1 MARYTGPVCKLCRRE
16 GEKLFL
22 KGARCF
28 TAKCSF
34 EKRSYAPG
42 QHGATRRA
50 KLSEYGIQLREKQ
63 KVKRIYGV
71 LEAQFRNYY
80 KKASRQ
86 KGITGENL
94 LQLLESRL
102 DNVIYRLG
110 FAPSRKAAR
119 QLVLHRH
126 FMVNGQV
133 VNIPSYTVTP
143 GDKIT
148 VREKSR
154 KLGII
159 HEALKRTS
167 DETLVPWLRVDK
179 AKMEGEFLEKPARQD
194 IPIEVQ
200 ENLIVELY
208 SK

>member
-28 TAKCSF
+28 SAKCAF
-34 EKRSYAPG
+34 EKRAYLPG
-42 QHGATRRA
+42 QHGQTRRG

-63 KVKRIYGV
+63 KLKRMYGV
-71 LEAQFRNYY
+71 LEAQFRSYY
-80 KKASRQ
+80 EKASRQ

-94 LQLLESRL
+94 LQILESRL

-110 FAPSRKAAR
+110 FAPSRNAAR
-119 QLVLHRH
+119 QMVLHRH
-126 FMVNGQV
+126 FIVNGRP
-133 VNIPSYTVTP
+133 VNVPSFRVKS
-143 GDKIT
+143 GDVIAVK
-148 VREKSR
+148 EKSR
-154 KLGII
+154 KLSAI
-159 HEALKRTS
+159 HDSMRRLKDDTQ
-167 DETLVPWLRVDK
+167 VPWLRVDK
-179 AKMEGEFLEKPARQD
+179 AKMEGEFIEKPARQD
-194 IPIEVQ
+194 IPITVQ

>member
-22 KGARCF
+22 KGTRCMS
-28 TAKCSF
+28 AKCSF

-42 QHGATRRA
+42 QHGVTQRT

-71 LEAQFRNYY
+71 LEAQFKNYY
-80 KKASRQ
+80 FKATRQ
-86 KGITGENL
+86 KGVSGENL
-94 LQLLESRL
+94 LKLLERRL

-110 FAPSRKAAR
+110 FAASRNSAR
-119 QLVLHRH
+119 QLILHKH
-126 FMVNGQV
+126 FTVNGRV
-133 VNIPSYTVTP
+133 VNIPSFLVRP
-143 GDKIT
+143 GDVVE

-154 KLGII
+154 KLLHI
-159 HEALKRTS
+159 HESMKRVK
-167 DETLVPWLRVDK
+167 DDMMLPWLKLDK
-179 AKMEGEFLEKPARQD
+179 AKMMGEFLDEPQRQD
-194 IPIEVQ
+194 IPVNVQ
-200 ENLIVELY
+200 ENLIIELY

>member
-28 TAKCSF
+28 SAKCAF
-34 EKRSYAPG
+34 EKRAYQPG
-42 QHGATRRA
+42 QHGQTRRG

-63 KVKRIYGV
+63 KLKRMYGV
-71 LEAQFRNYY
+71 LEAQFRGYY
-80 KKASRQ
+80 EKASRQ

-94 LQLLESRL
+94 LQILESRL

-110 FAPSRKAAR
+110 FAPSRNAAR
-119 QLVLHRH
+119 QMVLHRH
-126 FMVNGQV
+126 FIVNGRP
-133 VNIPSYTVTP
+133 VNVPSFRVKV
-143 GDKIT
+143 GDIIT
-148 VREKSR
+148 VKEKSR
-154 KLGII
+154 KMPAI
-159 HEALKRTS
+159 HDAMRRLK
-167 DETLVPWLRVDK
+167 DDAQVPWLRVDK
-179 AKMEGEFLEKPARQD
+179 AKMEGEFTDKPARQD
-194 IPIEVQ
+194 IPVTVQ